1 MRICIPVLEDKGLE
15 SRVSQHFGSAP
26 AFMIVD
32 VESGECRA
40 IANNNRH
47 HQHGMCQPLAA
58 IAGESVDSIV
68 VGGIGMG
75 ALMKL
80 QAAKIAVFRAECQ
93 TVGETLEALKTGTLR
108 PVDPDTACGQHRH
121 QHGHLGGRPASW

>member
-15 SRVSQHFGSAP
+15 SRVSEHFGSAP
-26 AFMIVD
+26 AFLIVD
-32 VESGECRA
+32 AASGQCRA
-40 IANNNRH
+40 IANNNSH

-58 IAGESVDSIV
+58 IAGEPIDSIV

-80 QAAKIAVFRAECQ
+80 QAANITVFRADCQ
-93 TVGETLEALKTGTLR
+93 TVGETLDAFRAGTL
-108 PVDPDTACGQHRH
+108 PLVSPETACGRH
-121 QHGHLGGRPASW
+121 GQQHGHHGEPSAC

>member
-1 MRICIPVLEDKGLE
+1 MRICIPVLENKGLE

-26 AFMIVD
+26 AFLIVD
-32 VESGECRA
+32 AASGQCRA
-40 IANNNRH
+40 IANNNSH

-68 VGGIGMG
+68 VGDIGMG

-80 QAAKIAVFRAECQ
+80 QAANIAVFRADCL
-93 TVGETLEALKTGTLR
+93 TAGETLDAFRAGTLR
-108 PVDPDTACGQHRH
+108 AVSPETACGHHGQ
-121 QHGHLGGRPASW
+121 QHGHHGHRSTS